1 MKRTFRAF
9 SSRAKLYLEVLA
21 IKGQRAADQSVEDHA
36 QTPHVHL
43 RTVVLLPLN
52 THTHTV
58 SVRIKLKVASFWL
71 HLKKHRS
78 EPERVLGQRTVEN
91 HKMCPA
97 FLRL

>member
-52 THTHTV
+52 THTHSECQNKTE
-58 SVRIKLKVASFWL
+58 VASFWL